1 MRNFAGLM
9 LNDNFMT
16 SPLTIIAATNFSAIA
31 NNAVTYAAGLAKA
44 TGAKLILFNSFS
56 LSVHSANSHITA
68 DAMQKQIEKAI
79 SRLENLAKQ
88 TAEMFTIETES
99 ICTYSFLE
107 DELPRIIEHTKA
119 DVVVM
124 GMAERSFEQELLGN
138 STTSAIKSLHV
149 PVLAVPEKARFINIK
164 KVLYACDSLSFSAI
178 KRFSWIKNALGDFG
192 AEIEFF
198 SVDEKLDDLKEEQ
211 HRILMNSN
219 IEKEFEDVKYLY
231 KTVRSNAVIDEIRK
245 EIKNY
250 EADLLIMVPQKYGFW
265 DSLVHRS
272 KTRILAAGLDIPLL
286 SFPNY

>member
-1 MRNFAGLM
+1 
-9 LNDNFMT
+9 MT
-16 SPLTIIAATNFSAIA
+16 SPLTIIAATNFSNIA
-31 NNAVTYAAGLAKA
+31 DNAVNYAAGLAKA
-44 TGAKLILFNSFS
+44 TGAKLVLFNSFS

-68 DAMQKQIEKAI
+68 DGMQKQIEKAI
-79 SRLENLAKQ
+79 SRLENLATQ
-88 TAEMFTIETES
+88 TADLFKIETES

-107 DELPRIIEHTKA
+107 DELPKIIESKKA

-138 STTSAIKSLHV
+138 STTSAIKNLHV

-231 KTVRSNAVIDEIRK
+231 KTVRSNAVINEIKK

>member
-1 MRNFAGLM
+1 
-9 LNDNFMT
+9 MT

-79 SRLENLAKQ
+79 SRLENLARQ
-88 TAEMFTIETES
+88 TAEMFKIETES

-107 DELPRIIEHTKA
+107 DELPKIIEHTKA

-138 STTSAIKSLHV
+138 STTTAIKNLHV
-149 PVLAVPEKARFINIK
+149 PVLAVPENARFLNIK

-231 KTVRSNAVIDEIRK
+231 KTVRSNAVIEEIRK

>member
-1 MRNFAGLM
+1 MI
-9 LNDNFMT
+9 
-16 SPLTIIAATNFSAIA
+16 SPLTIIAATNFSDIA
-31 NNAVTYAAGLAKA
+31 NNAVAYAAGLARA
-44 TGAKLILFNSFS
+44 TGAKLVLFNSFS

-68 DAMQKQIEKAI
+68 DAMQKQIDRAI
-79 SRLENLAKQ
+79 ARLENLAKE
-88 TAEMFTIETES
+88 TADLYRIETAA

-107 DELPRIIEHTKA
+107 DELPRIIEETHA

-138 STTSAIKSLHV
+138 STTTAIKNLQI
-149 PVLAVPEKARFINIK
+149 PVLAVPQNARFLNVR
-164 KVLYACDSLSFSAI
+164 KVLYACDNLSFSAI
-178 KRFSWIKNALGDFG
+178 KKFSWIKNALGDFE

-198 SVDEKLDDLKEEQ
+198 TVDDKLDDLKEEQ
-211 HRILMNSN
+211 QRILMNSN
-219 IEKEFEDVKYLY
+219 LEKEFEDVKYLY
-231 KTVRSNAVIDEIRK
+231 KTVRSNAVINEIRK

-250 EADLLIMVPQKYGFW
+250 EANLLIMVPQKYGFW

>member
-1 MRNFAGLM
+1 M

-44 TGAKLILFNSFS
+44 TGAKLVLFNSFS

-79 SRLENLAKQ
+79 SRLENLAQQ
-88 TAEMFTIETES
+88 TAEMFKIQTES

-107 DELPRIIEHTKA
+107 DELPKIIENTKA

-138 STTSAIKSLHV
+138 STTSAIKNLHV
-149 PVLAVPEKARFINIK
+149 PVLAVPEKARFLSIK

>member
-1 MRNFAGLM
+1 MI
-9 LNDNFMT
+9 
-16 SPLTIIAATNFSAIA
+16 PQLTIIAATNFSAIA
-31 NNAVTYAAGLAKA
+31 SNAVNYAAGLAKI
-44 TGAKLILFNSFS
+44 TGAKLVLFNSFS

-79 SRLENLAKQ
+79 SRLENLAKE
-88 TAEMFTIETES
+88 TADSFKIETS
-99 ICTYSFLE
+99 AICTYSFLE
-107 DELPRIIEHTKA
+107 DELPRIIEQTKA

-138 STTSAIKSLHV
+138 STTTAIKNLHI
-149 PVLAVPEKARFINIK
+149 PVLAVPQNARFLKIE

-178 KRFSWIKNALGDFG
+178 KKFSWIKNALGDFG

-231 KTVRSNAVIDEIRK
+231 KSVRSNAVINEIKK

>member
-1 MRNFAGLM
+1 MI
-9 LNDNFMT
+9 

-31 NNAVTYAAGLAKA
+31 NNAVNYAAGLAKA
-44 TGAKLILFNSFS
+44 TGAKLVLFNSFS

-68 DAMQKQIEKAI
+68 DAMQQQIEKAI
-79 SRLENLAKQ
+79 LRVENLAKDI
-88 TAEMFTIETES
+88 ANSFKIETES

-107 DELPRIIEHTKA
+107 DELPRIIEQKNG

-138 STTSAIKSLHV
+138 STTTAIKNLHV
-149 PVLAVPEKARFINIK
+149 PVLAVPENAQFINIK
-164 KVLYACDSLSFSAI
+164 KVLYAFDSLSFSTI
-178 KRFSWIKNALGDFG
+178 KKFSWIKNALGDFG

-211 HRILMNSN
+211 HRTLMNSN

-231 KTVRSNAVIDEIRK
+231 KTVRSNAVINEIRK
-245 EIKNY
+245 EITNY
-250 EADLLIMVPQKYGFW
+250 KADLLIMVPQKYGFW

-272 KTRILAAGLDIPLL
+272 KTRILAAGLEIPLL